1 MPSTIFVEGICGGST
16 WAKGK
21 PPANRDNEMRKEKT
35 IRSITSFRLIV
46 SQAVIALLL
55 VAATAGAQTDAG
67 KDKKDRP
74 FFDVK
79 SSTPI
84 SKAPSSL
91 SQQYEKEGMLVEFSM
106 NAIQSD

>member
-1 MPSTIFVEGICGGST
+1 MCKQACSKRGHIGYAFNKNCRRHICGGPT

-21 PPANRDNEMRKEKT
+21 PPANRDNEMRKEKK
-35 IRSITSFRLIV
+35 IRSITSIRLIV

-79 SSTPI
+79 SSTPM
-84 SKAPSSL
+84 SKGPDTVF
-91 SQQYEKEGMLVEFSM
+91 QP
-106 NAIQSD
+106 